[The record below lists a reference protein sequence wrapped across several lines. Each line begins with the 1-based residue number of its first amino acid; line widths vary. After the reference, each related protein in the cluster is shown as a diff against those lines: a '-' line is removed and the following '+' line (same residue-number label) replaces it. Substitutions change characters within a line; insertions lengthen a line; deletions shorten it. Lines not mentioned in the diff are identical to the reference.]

1 MFSTHKSRPIYL
13 MSPSVY
19 SDQYPSTIDMFNIPI
34 DKSAIRHTH
43 THTLFYFSFFFHFH
57 LCAEALFV
65 RIEWI
70 IMRIGVLWW
79 LWSMNHDGNFER
91 FDVIAISFH
100 WHTTKPHI
108 WANRVIGWRQSIWL
122 LVFKEWQ
129 LFFSFSVAESQHS
142 VDVAISTLF
151 KKKTLCT
158 TLLLPSR
165 SFEWTQKSMQFE
177 WHFYCSVNAI

>member
-43 THTLFYFSFFFHFH
+43 THTVLLFFFFHFH

-129 LFFSFSVAESQHS
+129 PFFSFSSAESQRS
-142 VDVAISTLF
+142 VVEAISTLF
-151 KKKTLCT
+151 KKKTLGT
-158 TLLLPSR
+158 TFRLPSR
-165 SFEWTQKSMQFE
+165 WFEWTKSR
-177 WHFYCSVNAI
+177 CSLNDIFTAP